1 MGEITEALRRAKNA
15 SAPET
20 PGTPEPLP
28 APAPTPVG
36 VPEPAPEPSATISIP
51 HTKDAHWV
59 GRAVTVEERGSVAEH
74 YRHFAIRTRRA
85 LDARRARSLVITSAV
100 SSEGKTTTACNLALA
115 LASMSGDERIALVD
129 LDLRRPG
136 VARSMGITA
145 EVGVDD
151 LLSGEAD
158 IEAVRVPTNVRSLDL
173 FLARQPRA
181 AAHELLATPRLAAL
195 HQDLLR
201 SYGIVVVDAPPV
213 LMVPD
218 VPMILEQVQVC
229 ITVARVGVTR
239 EAAVREMLGLIPAD
253 RLIGAFLN
261 DTAPGTREKYQRYYE

>member
-15 SAPET
+15 PAPE
-20 PGTPEPLP
+20 PGTAEPL
-28 APAPTPVG
+28 PTPVG
-36 VPEPAPEPSATISIP
+36 VPQSAPEASEAISIP

-59 GRAVTVEERGSVAEH
+59 ARAVTVEERSSVAEH

-100 SSEGKTTTACNLALA
+100 SAEGKTTTACNLALA
-115 LASMSGDERIALVD
+115 LASMSGDERVALVD

-158 IEAVRVPTNVRSLDL
+158 IDDVRVPTSVRSLDL

-195 HQDLLR
+195 HQELLR
-201 SYGIVVVDAPPV
+201 RYGIVVVDAPPV
-213 LMVPD
+213 LLVPD

-239 EAAVREMLGLIPAD
+239 EAAVREMLGLIPSD

>member
-1 MGEITEALRRAKNA
+1 VGEITEALRRAK
-15 SAPET
+15 SAPA
-20 PGTPEPLP
+20 PKAGGTPEPKP
-28 APAPTPVG
+28 APASLV
-36 VPEPAPEPSATISIP
+36 EPAPDAAQAISIP
-51 HTKDAHWV
+51 HTKDANWV
-59 GRAVTVEERGSVAEH
+59 ARAVSVEERGSVAEH
-74 YRHFAIRTRRA
+74 YRHFAIRTRRE

-115 LASMSGDERIALVD
+115 LASMSGDERVALVD

-136 VARSMGITA
+136 VARSMGVSVTT
-145 EVGVDD
+145 GVDD
-151 LLSGEAD
+151 MLSGEAE

-195 HQDLLR
+195 HQELLR

-213 LMVPD
+213 LLVPD

-239 EAAVREMLGLIPAD
+239 EAAVREMLALIPTD